1 MKINTLKACPV
12 CNRDLIVSKL
22 KCTECDM
29 EYSGNFQMPLFA
41 NLDDNEIEFVKSFLK
56 HEGNISKLQKESGKT
71 YAAIKNT
78 LTDINIKLNLI
89 EEKKED
95 YNMDLLTK
103 NNDSEI
109 VRKIKEK
116 MQKCNGRS
124 KMPMLRGEPL
134 DIWVTSSGE
143 GIGNSGFPDLVC
155 EWHILDAIVKKAKE
169 LGGTMYKGDSASQS
183 GAKIGSTEL
192 LVDTIDAFISLEFYG
207 ASIGASTLRRSTYYA
222 AILAWAGIVDNCR
235 SKGKGGYIVV
245 KPQFNN

>member
-95 YNMDLLTK
+95 YSSEGMSIGMCFGVAVATALHINVGIGMMVGMLLGL
-103 NNDSEI
+103 SI
-109 VRKIKEK
+109 GLAKEK
-116 MQKCNGRS
+116 EKS
-124 KMPMLRGEPL
+124 K
-134 DIWVTSSGE
+134 
-143 GIGNSGFPDLVC
+143 
-155 EWHILDAIVKKAKE
+155 
-169 LGGTMYKGDSASQS
+169 
-183 GAKIGSTEL
+183 
-192 LVDTIDAFISLEFYG
+192 
-207 ASIGASTLRRSTYYA
+207 
-222 AILAWAGIVDNCR
+222 
-235 SKGKGGYIVV
+235 
-245 KPQFNN
+245 